1 MAVKT
6 LLQGINEALH
16 VEMGR
21 DERILVFGEDVGL
34 NEGVFRATSNL
45 QKVYGESRVFS
56 TPLTESGIVGAAV
69 GMALYGLKPVPE
81 IQFADFIY
89 PAFDQIVS
97 ELSKFRYRSGG
108 EYTSP
113 VVIRTP
119 YGGGIRGGL
128 YHSQSPEA
136 YFARTPGLKVVIPS
150 TPADAKGL
158 LASAIRG
165 EDPVIFMEPKKIYR
179 ASKGDVPDGD
189 YTVPIGPARVAREGT
204 DLSIFCYGAMVP
216 VCEMAADKAKE
227 RDGYNIEII
236 DLRTLYPVD
245 EEAILKSVRKTGRAM
260 IVYEA
265 PKTCGYG
272 AEIAAIIAEQAI
284 DYLEAPVKRIGGFD
298 TPFPYTLEKIY
309 VPDAIRVYLGIQDI
323 MDFS

>member
-1 MAVKT
+1 MAQMT
-6 LLQGINEALH
+6 LLQAVNNGLAT
-16 VEMGR
+16 EMER
-21 DERILVFGEDVGL
+21 DDRVLVFGEDVGV
-34 NEGVFRATSNL
+34 NGGVFRATEGL
-45 QKVYGESRVFS
+45 QARFGEERAFS
-56 TPLTESGIVGAAV
+56 TPLTETGIIGAAI
-69 GMALYGLKPVPE
+69 GMAVYGLKPVPE

-97 ELSKFRYRSGG
+97 ELAKFRYRSGG
-108 EYTSP
+108 EFTSP

-136 YFARTPGLKVVIPS
+136 YFAHTPGLKVVIPS
-150 TPADAKGL
+150 TPYDAKGL
-158 LASAIRG
+158 LADAIRG

-179 ASKGDVPDGD
+179 SAKGEVPEED
-189 YTVPIGPARVAREGT
+189 YIVPIGPARVVREGT
-204 DLSIFCYGAMVP
+204 DLSIFCYGAMVEA
-216 VCEMAADKAKE
+216 CTLAAEKAQEKE
-227 RDGYNIEII
+227 GLSCEII

-245 EEAILKSVRKTGRAM
+245 EASILNSVKKTGRAL

-272 AEIAAIIAEQAI
+272 AEIAALIAEKAI
-284 DYLEAPVKRIGGFD
+284 EYLEAPVKRIGGFD

-309 VPDAIRVYLGIQDI
+309 VPDAIRVFLGIQEV
-323 MDFS
+323 MEFQ